1 MTENNMTD
9 TEREQLQRTEML
21 IGQEGLEKLRNARV
35 AVFGVGGVGGFAVE
49 ALARSGI
56 GALELIDKD
65 TAFDLIDNDQVDLT
79 NLNRQIIAT
88 RDTIGRDKVDVA
100 AERVRSIDPSIRVT
114 GRKCFYLPDTADQFD
129 FSSYDYIIDAVDTV
143 KAKIEIIVRAT
154 KTGVPVISSM
164 GAGNKLDPTEFRV
177 SDIYKTS
184 MDPLAKVLRKELR
197 KRGVKS
203 LKVVYS
209 PEKPLTPGK
218 SEEELAPGKRTTP
231 GSIAFVPSV
240 AGLIIAG
247 QVIRDI
253 AGV

>member
-65 TAFDLIDNDQVDLT
+65 TVSLS